1 MTEKLYYLCSA
12 IGILLTFFA
21 SIAALI
27 VSIISM
33 KSSEKTAK
41 HTNYQNI
48 ISTGRAKW
56 QSDLRECAS
65 KYFTQI
71 ARLCG
76 NQENDLTNIL
86 NELTLY
92 HFAIVLLLFKQDE
105 HLHNEMSAIRKKAF
119 RIVDLTNMISDEYLK
134 IGQNID
140 NLIPEIENKE
150 MVISA
155 RSSIRELRMSIINDH
170 QHNVFNEIQILIERE
185 WVKQKYEA
193 TDMWKEKK
201 K

>member
-1 MTEKLYYLCSA
+1 MTERLYYLCSA
-12 IGILLTFFA
+12 IGILLTFLA

-27 VSIISM
+27 VSIVSM
-33 KSSEKTAK
+33 RSSKQTAI

-56 QSDLRECAS
+56 QSDLRECSS

-76 NQENDLTNIL
+76 NQENDVTSIF

-92 HFAIVLLLFKQDE
+92 HFAIALLIFKQDKY
-105 HLHNEMSAIRKKAF
+105 LYDEMNIIREKAF
-119 RIVDLTNMISDEYLK
+119 RIVDFSNIISNEYLK
-134 IGQNID
+134 VGQNI
-140 NLIPEIENKE
+140 NNYIPEIENNE
-150 MVISA
+150 MIISA
-155 RSSIRELRMSIINDH
+155 RKSIRELRVSIINDH
-170 QHNVFNEIQILIERE
+170 QHIVFDMIQTLIENE
-185 WVKQKYEA
+185 WKKQKYEA

-201 K
+201 I